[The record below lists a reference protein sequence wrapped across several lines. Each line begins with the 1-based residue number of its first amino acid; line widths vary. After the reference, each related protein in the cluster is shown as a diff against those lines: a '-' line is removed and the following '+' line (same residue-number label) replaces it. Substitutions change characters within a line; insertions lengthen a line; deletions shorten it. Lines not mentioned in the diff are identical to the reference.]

1 MSIPQLHMNLDGH
14 CTAIYD
20 NTLYAFSSDGLAK
33 ISLEENGTWKRLPSA
48 QHAVSGAACV
58 VAGIE
63 TKASDK
69 ALYVIGGSGA
79 SAQYSGLQRFS
90 FQDNKWQTLST
101 PSTMM
106 NNRTGHNAA
115 YMESTNS
122 ILVYAGEQGDDTDP
136 SAQTYVV
143 STMNDQTID
152 SPVNSEAPAAVQ
164 PSVLTWSDS
173 EIAMISDIS
182 TDVYIYKATYGGSD
196 WGWENS
202 NVTLPSTLGGSTRCA
217 LVSNSDGSKILES
230 FDMSDTTNPVSSLA
244 LLSAGGTPES
254 PASPVGAPQKRS
266 VSDYP
271 NYNGKFAP
279 KTSLSDYSL
288 AQGDNGM
295 VAILSSSG
303 DNTLAL
309 FNTSTNSWMNAAAMF
324 NGNSNQN
331 VLKPT
336 HTTTTTTTTSTS
348 TSSSTTSTTAT
359 NTSSPPLAVPAPAS
373 QSPVSTNVII
383 GATLGGVIGFA
394 VILGIILLLLR
405 RRVKRQR
412 AQEEQSGGR
421 GSRSGKHQL
430 DRLSFQDQGIEPLTL
445 GAFPMAKSPVPLA
458 SASGDSSILYGRT
471 GEKSLKPPGTGV
483 GYGLSPASAKDNSF
497 LSTIPS
503 SRMGAAPSVY
513 TDLTASSDAA
523 GNETQNQ
530 PGNRSTDEGW
540 SRYFQGNNATNLAS
554 NRSTVSSSGYTKS
567 DYRNSEWPMST
578 LPPLNLGFLDQHTGR
593 VVSGSPTT
601 EQIDRGRGLM
611 IPESQS
617 ARISSAD
624 SISLNSDGEERD
636 AQRWTA
642 NSQQSWL
649 GRPPSSEYSATF
661 YNDTQTLPGTTPRGN
676 GLATDRARASGRKS
690 SVVIPDEIDE
700 LPMSGQSENLNSDMS
715 WLNLHAER

>member
-1 MSIPQLHMNLDGH
+1 MSTPQLHMNLDGH

-20 NTLYAFSSDGLAK
+20 NTLYAFAFDRLAS
-33 ISLEENGTWKRLPSA
+33 ISLEENGTWQQLPKA
-48 QHAVSGAACV
+48 QNSVSGAACV

-63 TKASDK
+63 RDPSDK

-79 SAQYSGLQRFS
+79 SSQYSGLQRFS
-90 FQDNKWQTLST
+90 FKDQKWQTLQT

-115 YMESTNS
+115 YMESPNS
-122 ILVYAGEQGDDTDP
+122 ILVYAGGQGDGTGA
-136 SAQTYVV
+136 SAQTYIV
-143 STMNDQTID
+143 STVDGQQIQA
-152 SPVNSEAPAAVQ
+152 PVNSDAPAAYQ
-164 PSVLTWSDS
+164 PSLLTWSDS
-173 EIAMISDIS
+173 EIALIADTS
-182 TDVYIYKATYGGSD
+182 TDVFLYNAIS
-196 WGWENS
+196 WEWENS
-202 NVTLPSTLGGSTRCA
+202 QVTLPSTIASSTRCA
-217 LVSNSDGSKILES
+217 LVSNSDGSKVLES

-244 LLSAGGTPES
+244 LLSAGGKPES
-254 PASPVGAPQKRS
+254 PASPVDASQKRS
-266 VSDYP
+266 LSDHP
-271 NYNGKFAP
+271 YNGEFAP
-279 KTSLSDYSL
+279 KTTLSDYSL

-303 DNTLAL
+303 DNTLAI
-309 FNTSTNSWMNAAAMF
+309 FNTSSNSWVNTAAMF

-336 HTTTTTTTTSTS
+336 HTTTTMTTSTS
-348 TSSSTTSTTAT
+348 TSSPTTSTTAT
-359 NTSSPPLAVPAPAS
+359 NTSSPLAVAAPS
-373 QSPVSTNVII
+373 SESPVSTNVII
-383 GATLGGVIGFA
+383 GATLGGVLGFA
-394 VILGIILLLLR
+394 LILGILLLLLR
-405 RRVKRQR
+405 RRVKRQQ

-445 GAFPMAKSPVPLA
+445 SAFPMAKSPVPLA
-458 SASGDSSILYGRT
+458 STSGDSSVMYGRT
-471 GEKSLKPPGTGV
+471 GEKTLKPPGTGV
-483 GYGLSPASAKDNSF
+483 GYGLSPASAKDNNSP

-503 SRMGAAPSVY
+503 SRMGAPSVY
-513 TDLTASSDAA
+513 TGLTASSDAA
-523 GNETQNQ
+523 GKETPNQ

-540 SRYFQGNNATNLAS
+540 SKYFQGNNATNLAS

-601 EQIDRGRGLM
+601 EHTSIDRGRGLV

-624 SISLNSDGEERD
+624 SISLNSDGEEKD
-636 AQRWTA
+636 AYGWTS

-649 GRPPSSEYSATF
+649 GRPPSSQYSATF
-661 YNDTQTLPGTTPRGN
+661 YNDTQTLPGTVPRGN
-676 GLATDRARASGRKS
+676 GMATERARASGRKS
-690 SVVIPDEIDE
+690 SVVIPDDIDE
-700 LPMSGQSENLNSDMS
+700 LPVSGRSDNLNSDMS

>member
-14 CTAIYD
+14 CTAIYN
-20 NTLYAFSSDGLAK
+20 NTLYAFSSDGLAS
-33 ISLEENGTWKRLPSA
+33 ISLEQNGTWKPLPKGN
-48 QHAVSGAACV
+48 AVSGAACV

-63 TKASDK
+63 MDASDK

-90 FQDNKWQTLST
+90 FKDQKWQTLQT

-122 ILVYAGEQGDDTDP
+122 ILVYAGGQSDGTTT
-136 SAQTYVV
+136 SAQTYIV
-143 STMNDQTID
+143 STENGKEIST
-152 SPVNSEAPAAVQ
+152 PVNSEAPAAYQ
-164 PSVLTWSDS
+164 PSLLTWSDS
-173 EIAMISDIS
+173 LIALISDTS
-182 TDVYIYKATYGGSD
+182 TDVFLYNATD

-202 NVTLPSTLGGSTRCA
+202 QVTLPSTIASSTRCA
-217 LVSNSDGSKILES
+217 LVSNSDGSKVLES

-244 LLSAGGTPES
+244 LLSAGGKPES
-254 PASPVGAPQKRS
+254 PASPVGAPQRRS
-266 VSDYP
+266 LSDYP
-271 NYNGKFAP
+271 SYNGKFAP
-279 KTSLSDYSL
+279 KATLSDYSL

-303 DNTLAL
+303 DNTLAI
-309 FNTSTNSWMNAAAMF
+309 FNTSTNSWVNAAAMF
-324 NGNSNQN
+324 NDNSNQN

-336 HTTTTTTTTSTS
+336 HTTMTTSTS
-348 TSSSTTSTTAT
+348 TSSSTTSSTAT
-359 NTSSPPLAVPAPAS
+359 NTSSQPAGIAAPAS
-373 QSPVSTNVII
+373 ESPVSTNVII

-412 AQEEQSGGR
+412 AQQEQYGGR

-458 SASGDSSILYGRT
+458 SASGDTSTILYGRT

-483 GYGLSPASAKDNSF
+483 GYGLSPASTKDNNSH

-503 SRMGAAPSVY
+503 SRMGPPSVY

-523 GNETQNQ
+523 GKETQNQ

-540 SRYFQGNNATNLAS
+540 SKYFQGNNATNLAS

-601 EQIDRGRGLM
+601 EHTTVDRGRGLV

-624 SISLNSDGEERD
+624 SISLNSDGEEKD
-636 AQRWTA
+636 GHRWTA

-649 GRPPSSEYSATF
+649 GRPPSSQYSGTF
-661 YNDTQTLPGTTPRGN
+661 YNDTQTLPGTASQFN
-676 GLATDRARASGRKS
+676 ALATDRARASGRKS

-700 LPMSGQSENLNSDMS
+700 HPMSGRSDNLNSDMS